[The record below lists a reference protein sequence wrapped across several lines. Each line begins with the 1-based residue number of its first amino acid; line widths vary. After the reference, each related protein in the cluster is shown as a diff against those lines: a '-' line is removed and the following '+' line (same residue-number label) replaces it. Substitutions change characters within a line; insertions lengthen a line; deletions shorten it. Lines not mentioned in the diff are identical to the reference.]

1 MSFHVP
7 FDEAAE
13 AWVCPA
19 STSEEV
25 HVFLDLAVQSRALPR
40 TWELEGGFVCMRPS
54 PRLDRLCLHHVRL
67 FPSEIS

>member
-1 MSFHVP
+1 MSP
-7 FDEAAE
+7 STRQAAE

-25 HVFLDLAVQSRALPR
+25 HVFLDLAVQSRALLQ